1 LEALGDNLESLYAFR
16 NVDQHFYMHDVFTVY
31 NWSYNVKNITYI
43 WLVCDECGHVGV
55 LTYVQTATGLN
66 QYTNYRQLT

>member
-1 LEALGDNLESLYAFR
+1 
-16 NVDQHFYMHDVFTVY
+16 MHDVFTVY